1 MSPARQVILWIV
13 GALALIALAGPA
25 PNIATWLLVIII
37 VGLVLA
43 HWKDTY
49 AAYLGADPKGTQA

>member
-1 MSPARQVILWIV
+1 MSATREVILWII

-25 PNIATWLLVIII
+25 PNIATLLVVIII

-43 HWKDTY
+43 HWNDTY
-49 AAYLGADPKGTQA
+49 KAYLGQ